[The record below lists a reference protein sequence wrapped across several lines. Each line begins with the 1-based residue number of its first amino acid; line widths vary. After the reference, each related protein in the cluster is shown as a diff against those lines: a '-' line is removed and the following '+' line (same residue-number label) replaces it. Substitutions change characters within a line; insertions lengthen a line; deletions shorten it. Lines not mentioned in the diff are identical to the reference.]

1 LTSVSAGPGRGYLSV
16 MSQERALVLS
26 VGSFVLCGAFVLILF
41 AMVDIKLSLSIGPL
55 IAVAI
60 ASVWVYRDARDK
72 DS

>member
-1 LTSVSAGPGRGYLSV
+1 

-26 VGSFVLCGAFVLILF
+26 VGSFVLFAAFILILF
-41 AMVDIKLSLSIGPL
+41 VMVDISLSLSIGPL

-60 ASVWVYRDARDK
+60 ASAWVYRDARGS